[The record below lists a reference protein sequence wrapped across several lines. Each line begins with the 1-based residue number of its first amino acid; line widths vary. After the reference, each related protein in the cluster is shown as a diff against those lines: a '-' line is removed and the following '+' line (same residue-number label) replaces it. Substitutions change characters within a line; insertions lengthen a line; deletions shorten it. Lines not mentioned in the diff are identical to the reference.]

1 MEEDERDKDNYDRP
15 VEDKS
20 MRETRKM
27 MRDQWRMMRET
38 RKITIDQ

>member
-1 MEEDERDKDNYDRP
+1 MEEDERNKENDERP

-27 MRDQWRMMRET
+27 TRDQ
-38 RKITIDQ
+38 